1 MHLKMLL
8 KSECHGG
15 AIQQEMKNIAR
26 YVIGLKTENP
36 TEEEIQKWSDIFEN
50 HRKALCKSTKPKTRN
65 QIIKWLKNPHSD
77 SAEYTM
83 WGNGVALPCVFY
95 VLNGIAYYAE
105 LTNSVT

>member
-1 MHLKMLL
+1 MC
-8 KSECHGG
+8 S
-15 AIQQEMKNIAR
+15 AAR
-26 YVIGLKTENP
+26 VPVWWCDGLKTENP

-83 WGNGVALPCVFY
+83 WEM
-95 VLNGIAYYAE
+95 VLHFRACSMY
-105 LTNSVT
+105 